1 MIVNIQQEND
11 GKFVFPSLQLEDNA
25 EWVIRI
31 VNFVAVLRKPL
42 KVDSICTITTNI
54 VRRTTG
60 NPKQILTYLAL
71 PEETSVINYVPAHA
85 VQYIIKFHDLESSF
99 IKFFVG
105 EQTQE
110 IFTEAAIQC
119 EITRNF

>member
-99 IKFFVG
+99 IKIFVG

-110 IFTEAAIQC
+110 IFTKAAIQC

>member
-1 MIVNIQQEND
+1 MIVNIQQENNER
-11 GKFVFPSLQLEDNA
+11 FVFPSLQLEDNA

-31 VNFVAVLRKPL
+31 VNFVGVLRKPL

-71 PEETSVINYVPAHA
+71 PEETAVINYVPAHA
-85 VQYIIKFHDLESSF
+85 LQYII
-99 IKFFVG
+99 
-105 EQTQE
+105 
-110 IFTEAAIQC
+110 
-119 EITRNF
+119 

>member
-1 MIVNIQQEND
+1 MIVNIQQENN
-11 GKFVFPSLQLEDNA
+11 GKFIFPSLQLEDNA
-25 EWVIRI
+25 EWVIRL
-31 VNFVAVLRKPL
+31 VNFVGVFRKPL
-42 KVDSICTITTNI
+42 KIDSICTITTNI

-71 PEETSVINYVPAHA
+71 PQDTTVVNYVPAHA

-99 IKFFVG
+99 IRVFVG

-110 IFTEAAIQC
+110 IFTDAAIQC